1 MVEMILQVEV
11 ARLVGCQGFAGM
23 RVLLIAMIFKF
34 KMKAISQDRDIFGT
48 VEASSFA
55 WSL

>member
-1 MVEMILQVEV
+1 MILQVEV